1 MAEYL
6 PIIVIVAV
14 MVGVAFVIA
23 WAKNRNKDT
32 TKSG

>member
-6 PIIVIVAV
+6 PIIVIVAA
-14 MVGVAFVIA
+14 MIVGGFVIA
-23 WAKNRNKDT
+23 WIKNRNKDT